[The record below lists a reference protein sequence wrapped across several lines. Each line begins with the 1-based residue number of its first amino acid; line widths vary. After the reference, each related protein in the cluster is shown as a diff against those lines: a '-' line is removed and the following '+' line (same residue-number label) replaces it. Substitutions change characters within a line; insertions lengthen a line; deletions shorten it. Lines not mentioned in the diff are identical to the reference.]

1 MSLTDRID
9 QDLRAALKAGQKE
22 RLSVLRTVKARLQEA
37 EVALRSSGGR
47 DARLDDE
54 QALAVLSACAKQ
66 RRDAMESFES
76 AGRPDRAAVEAAELA
91 IIQEYLPA
99 QLSPEALRDLVR
111 EVVNEVG
118 AASPKDMGRVM
129 QALMPRVR
137 GAADGKLVSRL
148 VQEALKGG

>member
-1 MSLTDRID
+1 M
-9 QDLRAALKAGQKE
+9 
-22 RLSVLRTVKARLQEA
+22 
-37 EVALRSSGGR
+37 
-47 DARLDDE
+47 
-54 QALAVLSACAKQ
+54 
-66 RRDAMESFES
+66 
-76 AGRPDRAAVEAAELA
+76 EAAELA